1 MENLDRMSRSEL
13 IEYITTHTNELDL
26 LVAIAEE
33 ASELNKAALKL
44 ARARKYVN
52 HPTPM
57 SSDQAFRDLVE
68 ELTDVK
74 LCADALAV
82 DYDPNVLQ
90 KKTLRWAKRL
100 KRAAEEQ
107 KEG

>member
-1 MENLDRMSRSEL
+1 MENLDRLSRSEL

-33 ASELNKAALKL
+33 AAELNKAALKL

-52 HPTPM
+52 HPTPL
-57 SSDQAFRDLVE
+57 SSDQAFKDLIE
-68 ELTDVK
+68 EYTDVK
-74 LCADALAV
+74 LCADALAIDV
-82 DYDPNVLQ
+82 DPNLLG

-100 KRAAEEQ
+100 ERAAEEK
-107 KEG
+107 KED